1 METYNI
7 IPKISRYDRYTNI
20 LNGLITNTYDFSIN
34 LISYITDNSM
44 YIYNNSGSFIKGCVR
59 VDK

>member
-7 IPKISRYDRYTNI
+7 IPKISQYDRYTNI
-20 LNGLITNTYDFSIN
+20 LHGLITNTYDFSIN
-34 LISYITDNSM
+34 FISYITDNSM